1 MSMDPAPSATTAP
14 AAGPSTL
21 GADHLARVFGIADL
35 PDRLAAVDDCIAD
48 ALGRDGAVL
57 APAATRVAA
66 TGGKRLRPL
75 LTIVAAELGERFDDR
90 VVAAAAAVE
99 LVQVGSL
106 VHDDILDRA
115 ATRRGRPTINAVEG
129 VDHAVLAGDFILAR
143 AGELAAS
150 VNRETAAM
158 VAETLGALCE
168 GQALEMRDSYD
179 PDRSVEAHLRSIH
192 GKTAALFACACGVG
206 ALAADLSERN
216 AAALTQYGDAFGMGF
231 QVLDDV
237 LDLVGDA
244 DRLGKPTGIDIA
256 SGVYTLP
263 VLAALTGPQGDELRR
278 LLPDGEQGG
287 EVARAVELVR
297 DSGCVAVALEAMDRY
312 ADEARKAIAHLDQ
325 TAIGDGLSAFPRTY
339 MTWALESFMDPRYL
353 EVPLTA
359 IG

>member
-1 MSMDPAPSATTAP
+1 
-14 AAGPSTL
+14 
-21 GADHLARVFGIADL
+21 V
-35 PDRLAAVDDCIAD
+35 
-48 ALGRDGAVL
+48 LGRDGAVL
-57 APAATRVAA
+57 APAASRVAV

-75 LTIVAAELGERFDDR
+75 LTIVAAELGDRFDDR

-129 VDHAVLAGDFILAR
+129 IDHAVLAGDFILAR

-150 VNRETAAM
+150 VSREAAAL
-158 VAETLGALCE
+158 VAETLGDLCE
-168 GQALEMRDSYD
+168 GQALEMRDSFD
-179 PDRSVEAHLRSIH
+179 RDRSVEAHLRSIR

-216 AAALTQYGDAFGMGF
+216 ASALTDYGDAFGMGF

-237 LDLVGDA
+237 LDLIGDA

-278 LLPDGEQGG
+278 LLPADSGDGDGDG
-287 EVARAVELVR
+287 DVARAVELVR